1 MTPESAKSDRKPL
14 PRYAMPDGSEPEY
27 GAILEQIQN
36 YRKSMIGSS
45 FFYIQARPA
54 EEPCLCRIIPGG
66 GRIFFTKS
74 SITRSTEYRKR
85 TWRMR

>member
-45 FFYIQARPA
+45 FFYIQARPGRA
-54 EEPCLCRIIPGG
+54 LPVQDHSLWRKDFFHEIVDHQEVRNIGRGHGG
-66 GRIFFTKS
+66 
-74 SITRSTEYRKR
+74 
-85 TWRMR
+85 